1 MYNAVRKNESSFCR
15 NLNVSR
21 TWHSIYENNE
31 VACNSSGYSFC
42 TFKIITLNRP
52 TRQVLLMLGNAL
64 CETLNGIRQ
73 NSNTVHVEKDILF
86 WLTQSDC
93 VWVEI
98 VGVDKAQQ
106 YLLRNLATQPIHLMC
121 MIKTENSYI
130 ATPVPIHYHWN
141 QIRYWKC
148 QAKYHSQH
156 FIC

>member
-1 MYNAVRKNESSFCR
+1 
-15 NLNVSR
+15 
-21 TWHSIYENNE
+21 
-31 VACNSSGYSFC
+31 
-42 TFKIITLNRP
+42 
-52 TRQVLLMLGNAL
+52 MLGNAL

-106 YLLRNLATQPIHLMC
+106 YLLRNLATRPIHLMC

-130 ATPVPIHYHWN
+130 ATPIPIHYHWN
-141 QIRYWKC
+141 QIRYWEC
-148 QAKYHSQH
+148 QANITANISYADSERLPEEEQHVDEGSHSPIILDTDEEEQL
-156 FIC
+156 